1 MLEIDR
7 AFSHT
12 EPRPM
17 ETTAEIEALK
27 KKVDDGLE
35 SMLSGMACPE
45 ILKNAMSHSVL
56 AGGKRLRPLIT
67 IAACRLFDKK
77 GIDPVPAACAIEF
90 IHTYSLIHDD
100 LPAMDND
107 SLRRGVPTCHIVFG
121 EAMAILAGDA
131 LLTEAF
137 NIVSRAY
144 CDHPE
149 TACAAMREIAS
160 AAGAAGMVGGQVYD
174 IMNEQARHVEGGTA
188 ESDGE
193 DVDLFRIHEMKTGA
207 LLKACFVTGGII
219 GGGGGQDLD
228 RLAQC
233 GGKVGLAF
241 QVIDDCL
248 DATGTDQQ
256 LGKNAGSD
264 AAKGKRTFI
273 DLMGRKKAMKLAG
286 ELEKEALSLIAPY
299 KDRGDLLGRL
309 IRKAVEREF

>member
-1 MLEIDR
+1 MVTL
-7 AFSHT
+7 
-12 EPRPM
+12 P
-17 ETTAEIEALK
+17 EIEALK
-27 KKVDDGLE
+27 KQVDDNLKSLISGL
-35 SMLSGMACPE
+35 ACPE
-45 ILKNAMSHSVL
+45 VLKNAMSHSVL

-67 IAACRLFDKK
+67 IAACRLFDNK
-77 GIDPVPAACAIEF
+77 GIDPLPAACAIEF

-107 SLRRGVPTCHIVFG
+107 SLRRGIPTCHIVFG

-137 NIVSRAY
+137 NIVTRAY
-144 CDHPE
+144 RDHPA
-149 TACAAMREIAS
+149 TACAAIIEIAS
-160 AAGAAGMVGGQVYD
+160 AAGAAGMAGGQVYD
-174 IMNEQARHVEGGTA
+174 IMNENAHHGEDGKG
-188 ESDGE
+188 ENSGIGE
-193 DVDLFRIHEMKTGA
+193 DVDLFKIHEMKTGA

-219 GGGGGQDLD
+219 GGGGEQDLD

-273 DLMGRKKAMKLAG
+273 DLMGRKKAMKLAD
-286 ELEKEALSLIAPY
+286 ELEREALSLIAPY
-299 KDRGDLLGRL
+299 KDRGDLLSRL

>member
-1 MLEIDR
+1 
-7 AFSHT
+7 
-12 EPRPM
+12 M
-17 ETTAEIEALK
+17 ETLPEIETLK
-27 KKVDDGLE
+27 KQVDDNLE
-35 SMLSGMACPE
+35 SLITGLDCPG

-67 IAACRLFDKK
+67 IAAHRLFDKK
-77 GIDPVPAACAIEF
+77 GIDPMPAACAIEF

-137 NIVSRAY
+137 HLISAAY
-144 CDHPE
+144 RDHPE
-149 TACAAMREIAS
+149 TACAVVMEIAS
-160 AAGAAGMVGGQVYD
+160 AVGAAGMVGGQVYD
-174 IMNEQARHVEGGTA
+174 IMNENARHG
-188 ESDGE
+188 ESGSVDCGAAGE

-219 GGGGGQDLD
+219 GGGGAQDLD

-241 QVIDDCL
+241 QIIDDCL

-273 DLMGRKKAMKLAG
+273 DLMGKEKALRLAG
-286 ELEKEALSLIAPY
+286 ELEKEALSLVAPY
-299 KDRGDLLGRL
+299 KDRGDVLRWL